1 MNLNRVLGICAILSL
16 SGVALTGCQSA
27 AHALGM
33 DKITPDEFRVVAR
46 APLTVPPDYSLRPP
60 APGEPRPQELL
71 PESAARA
78 ALLGQR
84 AAVER
89 SQAERMLAT
98 RAGADRADPLIRYSV
113 DDEFGDLA
121 HKDRGF
127 ADFVM
132 FWRRGQPSTPGAPT
146 ADPAASAPRPV
157 DAAAESVRLQ
167 ALTGNQPILIA
178 RPRQTRIKLPGM

>member
-1 MNLNRVLGICAILSL
+1 MNLNRVLGVCAILGL
-16 SGVALTGCQSA
+16 GAVGLAGCQST

-46 APLTVPPDYSLRPP
+46 APLVVPPDYALRPP
-60 APGEPRPQELL
+60 APGEPRPQELQ

-84 AAVER
+84 AAVDR
-89 SQAERMLAT
+89 SEAERLLST
-98 RAGADRADPLIRYSV
+98 RAGGDHADPLIRYTV
-113 DDEFGDLA
+113 DDEFGDIA

-132 FWRRGQPSTPGAPT
+132 FWRRGQSITPGAPA
-146 ADPAASAPRPV
+146 ADGAAPPQPV
-157 DAAAESVRLQ
+157 DAAAESARIQ
-167 ALTGNQPILIA
+167 ALTGNQPIVIA
-178 RPRQTRIKLPGM
+178 RHRTTRIKLPGM